1 MMRELDEQEGD
12 LRFAI
17 NLGNPVLATVLPDGS
32 PGGITVELAKMLA
45 AECQREARFI
55 TWPTAGQVVDVA
67 LKGEWDIAFLAI
79 DPAREDRLCFTPPYV
94 TIESSLIV
102 KNGSTIQSVQE
113 RDREGVVINVGKGAA
128 YALYLSRTLKHAT
141 LRQYATS
148 QDAIRAFI
156 AGEGD
161 MAAGI
166 RQPLE
171 SAVRDHPQFRIL
183 PDNFSQIRQAI
194 CVPRNAPQHYEWV
207 CRCLSLWIADGT
219 IAGMVSRH
227 IGNR

>member
-1 MMRELDEQEGD
+1 MSEHDEREGD

-32 PGGITVELAKMLA
+32 PGGITAELAKMLA

-55 TWPTAGQVVDVA
+55 TWPTAGRVVDVA
-67 LKGEWDIAFLAI
+67 LQGQWDIAFLAI
-79 DPAREDRLCFTPPYV
+79 DPAREDKLRFTPPYV
-94 TIESSLIV
+94 MIESSLIV
-102 KNGSTIQSVQE
+102 KNDSAIQSVQE
-113 RDREGVVINVGKGAA
+113 MDREGVTINVGKGAA
-128 YALYLSRTLKHAT
+128 YELYLIRTLKHAT

-156 AGEGD
+156 DGEGD

-171 SAVRDHPQFRIL
+171 KAARDNPQFRVL
-183 PDNFSQIRQAI
+183 PDSFSQIRQAI
-194 CVPRNAPQHYEWV
+194 CVPRNAPEYYEFV
-207 CRCLSLWIADGT
+207 CRCLSSWLADGT
-219 IAGMVSRH
+219 IAGMVNRH